1 MKEFIKDL
9 ETFGKKH
16 WRPILVV
23 VAVLLILKYYPD
35 IKSGLIDGWLN
46 K

>member
-1 MKEFIKDL
+1 MKEFIKDV
-9 ETFGKKH
+9 ETFSKKH
-16 WRPILVV
+16 WKPVLVV

>member
-1 MKEFIKDL
+1 MKEFFKDL

-16 WRPILVV
+16 WKRILSALVV
-23 VAVLLILKYYPD
+23 AFLIWNYPD
-35 IKSGLIDGWLN
+35 IKSGIIEGWLN